1 MHRTRFP
8 GLGDGWARLDGAAG
22 TQMVDDAI
30 EEMAAWMRSGHSAN
44 HGGAFQAA
52 ERTDALV
59 TDARASVARLLGAS
73 AEGVVFG
80 PSMTALTM
88 RFSAAACRSLKPGDE
103 IVCTRLDHDA
113 NVAPWLIAAARAGV
127 EVRFAEPEH
136 GTLELPA
143 AAVEAVLSPRTRWV
157 AVTAASNA
165 VGTIPDLPGIVA
177 AAHGAGARVFVDAVH
192 ATPHRP
198 STSRRWAATRW
209 RARPTSGSG
218 RTSGSCG
225 RAPSSS
231 PSCRPT
237 SCGPRRTP
245 CPTAGSSGRCP
256 SSR

>member
-8 GLGDGWARLDGAAG
+8 GLNDGWARLDGAAG

-44 HGGAFQAA
+44 HGGAFLAA

-59 TDARASVARLLGAS
+59 ADARASVARLLGAG
-73 AEGVVFG
+73 AEGIVFG

-88 RFSAAACRSLKPGDE
+88 RFSAAVCRSLQAGEE

-127 EVRFAEPEH
+127 EVRFAEPDRE
-136 GTLELPA
+136 TLELPA

-165 VGTIPDLPGIVA
+165 VGTIPDLLSNVCCRGEGGEQRLILSLSAFDPQETCA
-177 AAHGAGARVFVDAVH
+177 AQNYQSVSPF
-192 ATPHRP
+192 TE
-198 STSRRWAATRW
+198 RR
-209 RARPTSGSG
+209 
-218 RTSGSCG
+218 
-225 RAPSSS
+225 
-231 PSCRPT
+231 
-237 SCGPRRTP
+237 
-245 CPTAGSSGRCP
+245 
-256 SSR
+256 